1 MRIGTLLVLS
11 LALVSAG
18 TDVFSQA
25 PAQSSQT
32 GPTFDVV
39 SIRRNT
45 TNALGSNGSSERP
58 DGGFT
63 LINIPVGTLIA
74 RAYPPVAPV
83 DMVGLPA
90 WASSDRY
97 DVSAA
102 SSLGRAAPE
111 DRIAMMRAMLADR
124 FKLVAHVEKRVEPVY
139 DLVLARSDR
148 TLGPGIKPSEID
160 CVSKAAAERAAAE
173 AAAAAG
179 APPPPRPTPA
189 FNAPVPPCTVRMT
202 GPQMEGD
209 MTMERLAV
217 FLRAGAGRWVV
228 DKTGL
233 TGSYRVT
240 LNFDRMASLRGP
252 DAAPAP
258 GAPPSVFTAVQ
269 EQLGMRLESSR
280 AMRDTLVVDRLERPT
295 EN

>member
-1 MRIGTLLVLS
+1 MRNILSASALLLS
-11 LALVSAG
+11 AAAAAALAQTPAG
-18 TDVFSQA
+18 LAFE
-25 PAQSSQT
+25 
-32 GPTFDVV
+32 VV
-39 SIRRNT
+39 SIKRNT

-63 LINIPVGTLIA
+63 LVNVPIGTLIA
-74 RAYPPVAPV
+74 RAYPPAVPA
-83 DMVGLPA
+83 DMIGLPA
-90 WASSDRY
+90 WAMNERY
-97 DVSAA
+97 DVSAT
-102 SSLGRAAPE
+102 SPLQRATPE
-111 DRIAMMRAMLADR
+111 ERAAMMRAMLADR
-124 FKLVAHVEKRVEPVY
+124 VKLVAHVEKRQQEVY
-139 DLVLARSDR
+139 DLVLVRSDGR
-148 TLGPGIKPSEID
+148 LGPGITPSGMD
-160 CVSKAAAERAAAE
+160 CEAKLAAEREAAQ

-179 APPPPRPTPA
+179 APPPPRVIPD

-202 GPQMEGD
+202 GPRMEGD

-217 FLRAGAGRWVV
+217 FLRAAAGRWVV

-258 GAPPSVFTAVQ
+258 PGAPPSVFTAVQ
-269 EQLGMRLESSR
+269 EQLGMKLESSR
-280 AMRDTLVVDRLERPT
+280 AEREILVIDRLERPS